1 MMKSILPIILLTAI
15 PLSAQKAQWVVKPKY
30 EAVSTFSEGVAA
42 VKLNGK
48 WGYVTDKGKEI
59 VSPAYDVVYP
69 FSEGVGVIASAD
81 NSLVA
86 IVDKTGNQ
94 TAIKEKLKID
104 SRFATFNDGLLLVFN
119 GKKWGYLNPSANL
132 SIDCKYIS
140 AQPFSE
146 GLAAVLLSEYWYYIG
161 TNGSTMV
168 RPNVKREIYW
178 ALGFHEGKAILLYKN
193 GMGYIDADGRELNEK
208 LPQITPPPD
217 ASSYKEKTLVCREGE
232 LVFDAKSRATAFV
245 TTRGERM
252 EFISPEK
259 KNEGVE
265 IVKAA
270 NAKVGAVVLGN
281 TSAVAFA
288 PVGDTIMSI
297 FGNPATVEYIIHNT
311 SPWELENLEINV
323 NGRLVSTLPSITPG
337 KEILCKFLLDKIN
350 EEPVEIKDIQLSV
363 LEYGLLIGEDRRE
376 IALKNITAI
385 RIDIPD
391 DNVVVRSEQAFYP
404 LDIKLE
410 NLSSTAVDQ
419 LTVSVGSQKQMINMG
434 GGESRKIQFKI
445 PSSTQMINVVV
456 KPPRSPQVSKSKR
469 INVRKVEP
477 NQMLLPDSARL
488 SKPIIIQ

>member
-15 PLSAQKAQWVVKPKY
+15 SLSAQKAQWAVKPRY
-30 EAVSTFSEGVAA
+30 EAISTFSEGVAA

-59 VSPAYDVVYP
+59 VSPTYDAVYP

-94 TAIKEKLKID
+94 IVIKEKLKID

-119 GKKWGYLNPSANL
+119 SKKWGYINPSGNL
-132 SIDCKYIS
+132 TIDCKYIS

-161 TNGSTMV
+161 TNGSTMI
-168 RPNVKREIYW
+168 RPNAKREIYW

-193 GMGYIDADGRELNEK
+193 GMGYIDTDGRELNEK

-217 ASSYKEKTLVCREGE
+217 ASSYKEKTLICKEGE
-232 LVFDAKSRATAFV
+232 LVFDTKSRAKAFV
-245 TTRGERM
+245 TVRGERT
-252 EFISPEK
+252 EFIPPEK
-259 KNEGVE
+259 KNEEVE
-265 IVKAA
+265 IMKAA
-270 NAKVGAVVLGN
+270 NTKVGAVVLSN
-281 TSAVAFA
+281 APSIAFA
-288 PVGDTIMSI
+288 PISDTIMSI
-297 FGNPATVEYIIHNT
+297 FGNPATVEYVIHNT

-323 NGRLVSTLPSITPG
+323 NGKLVSTQPSIAPG
-337 KEILCKFLLDKIN
+337 KESLCKFLLDKTN
-350 EEPVEIKDIQLSV
+350 EEPVEIRDVQLSV
-363 LEYGLLIGEDRRE
+363 SEYGLLIGEDRRK
-376 IALKNITAI
+376 ITLKNITAI
-385 RIDIPD
+385 QIDIPD
-391 DNVVVRSEQAFYP
+391 DNVVVQNEQASYP
-404 LDIKLE
+404 LDVRLE

-419 LTVSVGSQKQMINMG
+419 LVVSVGSQKQMINMG
-434 GGESRKIQFKI
+434 GGEAKKIQFKI

-469 INVRKVEP
+469 INVRKVEQ
-477 NQMLLPDSARL
+477 NQKLLPDSVRL